1 MKNEKRVKVDFPD
14 VDLTN
19 DDIPGDYLTIGK
31 TIVAEGRVQSMDAFV
46 RSLEEYN
53 HLQYR
58 LMEKT
63 KALCK
68 SMEPMV
74 DDDFVVINDLSSF
87 FEEIDRITE
96 RMDNL
101 TYLVPRDEVLQVL
114 EDYLSLHQRLFNKPM
129 LFVES
134 GYEKFPK
141 YEL

>member
-1 MKNEKRVKVDFPD
+1 MKNERRVKVDFPNI
-14 VDLTN
+14 DLTN
-19 DDIPGDYLTIGK
+19 DDIPGDYLKVGK
-31 TIVAEGRVQSMDAFV
+31 TIVAEGRVQSMDAFI

-63 KALCK
+63 KSLCK
-68 SMEPMV
+68 SMETMV
-74 DDDFVVINDLSSF
+74 DDDFVVINDLSTF

-101 TYLVPRDEVLQVL
+101 TYLVPRDDVLQVL

>member
-1 MKNEKRVKVDFPD
+1 MKNERRVKVDFPD
-14 VDLTN
+14 VDLTD
-19 DDIPGDYLTIGK
+19 DDIPGDYLKVGK
-31 TIVAEGRVQSMDAFV
+31 AIVADGRVEDIDAFI
-46 RSLEEYN
+46 RNLEEYN
-53 HLQYR
+53 RLQYR

-63 KALCK
+63 QALCK
-68 SMEPMV
+68 SMEPLV
-74 DDDFVVINDLSSF
+74 DNDFVVINDLSSF

-96 RMDNL
+96 RMDNM

-129 LFVES
+129 LFVED